1 MYPFIA
7 HVKADRL
14 DHYVVVYKIKNGKAY
29 IGDPAFGF
37 KIISTE
43 RFKALWTG
51 VFFIVMPLE
60 RFEKNKDTDTS
71 LVRFFKLLLPHKKT
85 LAEVIVASIFLSILG
100 IASAFYFRFLIDEI
114 LYTGVKL
121 TLTLFSLGFALI
133 IVFQSLLTFA
143 RNQLMLFMGS
153 KIDAALMFTYFRH
166 ILRLPMDFFTSRKTG
181 EILSRIN
188 DTSTIRH
195 AVSSASLSVVMDSLM
210 LVIGGVFL
218 FIFGGK
224 LLIAAIIPVV
234 LSAVL
239 AWLFF
244 NPYERMLRVK
254 AVIDADKQSVMV
266 EHINGIATIKILSS
280 EKLAFERTEV
290 KIVDSVKKGITLGTL
305 GNTENV
311 LHTFLSQSGTLAVY
325 WLGSLAIL
333 AGTMSLGQLISFVLL
348 SGYFLNPLGRLL
360 TLQPALQEAA
370 VAANRLAEIL
380 DIPEENV
387 NSGTVIKEELSG
399 VIKINNLSFAYG
411 TRGNTLE
418 KINMDIQAGQRVAFV
433 GSSGSGKTTLTKLLM
448 KFYNYDSGEIFIDGI
463 NLKDF
468 ETSYYRKAIGYVPQ
482 DILLFSGTVK
492 ENIRFGLAH
501 LSDEE
506 VYAAARAA
514 LADEFISKLP
524 DRYDTMVGEHGATL
538 SGGERQRIA
547 LARILLRKPRIL
559 ILDEATASLDSVTE
573 RSIMKTV
580 NELTRDITT
589 VIVAHRLST
598 IAHCDSIFVFEQG
611 RVVESGTHEQ
621 LIKANG
627 AYKKLWD
634 AQQTESGIKELR

>member
-1 MYPFIA
+1 M
-7 HVKADRL
+7 
-14 DHYVVVYKIKNGKAY
+14 
-29 IGDPAFGF
+29 
-37 KIISTE
+37 
-43 RFKALWTG
+43 
-51 VFFIVMPLE
+51 
-60 RFEKNKDTDTS
+60 
-71 LVRFFKLLLPHKKT
+71 
-85 LAEVIVASIFLSILG
+85 
-100 IASAFYFRFLIDEI
+100 
-114 LYTGVKL
+114 
-121 TLTLFSLGFALI
+121 
-133 IVFQSLLTFA
+133 
-143 RNQLMLFMGS
+143 
-153 KIDAALMFTYFRH
+153 
-166 ILRLPMDFFTSRKTG
+166 
-181 EILSRIN
+181 
-188 DTSTIRH
+188 
-195 AVSSASLSVVMDSLM
+195 
-210 LVIGGVFL
+210 
-218 FIFGGK
+218 
-224 LLIAAIIPVV
+224 
-234 LSAVL
+234 
-239 AWLFF
+239 
-244 NPYERMLRVK
+244 
-254 AVIDADKQSVMV
+254 
-266 EHINGIATIKILSS
+266 
-280 EKLAFERTEV
+280 
-290 KIVDSVKKGITLGTL
+290 
-305 GNTENV
+305 
-311 LHTFLSQSGTLAVY
+311 
-325 WLGSLAIL
+325 
-333 AGTMSLGQLISFVLL
+333 GQLISFVLL

-370 VAANRLAEIL
+370 VAANRLAVIL

-598 IAHCDSIFVFEQG
+598 IAHCDSIFVFVQG